1 MSYGVEA
8 WCTDALITGRLAR
21 GRQVVA
27 QAIYRRLTTPR
38 GTLRGGEE
46 EAAYGIDLPGYVGAV
61 GTATALRALP
71 SVVRSELLKD
81 SRIVDCVVTP
91 TIDQQPSGAVMITL
105 QIDVTLADEGEDFA
119 LTLSVGETSLSLL
132 GGVEP

>member
-1 MSYGVEA
+1 VSYGVEA
-8 WCTDALITGRLAR
+8 WCTDRLVTGRLAR

-61 GTATALRALP
+61 GTSVALRALP

-81 SRIVDCVVTP
+81 ARIVDCVVTP
-91 TIDQQPSGAVMITL
+91 TIDSQPSGIVNITL
-105 QIDVTLADEGEDFA
+105 QIDVTLSDEGEGFA
-119 LTLSVGETSLSLL
+119 LTLGVSETSVTIL